1 MNGQLRAESEIG
13 RGSKFTFAFSFP
25 LPTAAQTSAFL
36 EASNATQQPES
47 TSQTYSAPMS
57 SCRERPPSIRRQSND
72 SIRSRGST
80 GSARS
85 EIDQLVEMI
94 ASPSLED
101 APRSSSGR
109 ALKRRSSLGQE
120 RWSSERGEYNV
131 QDSRI
136 HIRSVKVDQDDVHVA
151 AAEQSPA
158 SSTLAELASSPAIAS
173 RPEQLHVLVV
183 EDDPVNR
190 AIVKKRLEM
199 DGHHVTLTQN
209 GSEAVDA
216 YASSWKQCDIILM
229 DLQVVSKKVGLI
241 CRCRSWMGC
250 RLPSK
255 SARMS
260 NRESNNDL
268 PALLRR
274 LHLTYET
281 TTGFP

>member
-25 LPTAAQTSAFL
+25 LPTAAQTAAFL
-36 EASNATQQPES
+36 EASNVTQQPES
-47 TSQTYSAPMS
+47 ASLTYSAPLS
-57 SCRERPPSIRRQSND
+57 PSRERPPSVHRHSND

-80 GSARS
+80 VSARS

-109 ALKRRSSLGQE
+109 TLKRRNSLGQE

-131 QDSRI
+131 QDSGMP
-136 HIRSVKVDQDDVHVA
+136 IRPVKVDEDDVDVPA
-151 AAEQSPA
+151 AAQTPP
-158 SSTLAELASSPAIAS
+158 SSTPAKLASSPAIAS

-199 DGHHVTLTQN
+199 DGYHVTLTQN

-216 YASSWKQCDIILM
+216 YASTWKQCDIILM
-229 DLQVVSKKVGLI
+229 DLQAPFSKIVS
-241 CRCRSWMGC
+241 
-250 RLPSK
+250 
-255 SARMS
+255 
-260 NRESNNDL
+260 
-268 PALLRR
+268 
-274 LHLTYET
+274 
-281 TTGFP
+281 